1 MSDDPRKFYDA
12 LNAAGFE
19 YAAFSCNGINL
30 FGDDKSIEAAKRW
43 MHGHDQ
49 VAWLKS
55 EIVRL
60 RAALSSQQRSAK

>member
-1 MSDDPRKFYDA
+1 MTADPSKFYDA

-19 YAAFSCNGINL
+19 YAALSTGGINL
-30 FGDDKSIEAAKRW
+30 FGDSKSIDTAKRW
-43 MHGHDQ
+43 MHEAEQ

-60 RAALSSQQRSAK
+60 QSELKRAAITAG